1 MNYSQG
7 MFLFIVKRILQ
18 AIPTLFFVTT
28 LTFIL
33 MKSAPGGPFDSEK
46 RVSATVLKQLNEKY
60 HLNDPLYIQYF
71 DYMSNVIQGD
81 FGPSFK
87 YPGRTVNEIIEAGF
101 PVTFE
106 LGFYA
111 LCVASFIGIG
121 SGIMAALKPN
131 TLYDY
136 IPMSVAMVGICVPAL
151 LLGPI
156 LMLMFGIQFKW
167 VPVSGWDSASAK
179 ILPSI
184 TLGFAYAAYIARLSR
199 SGMLEILGQDYI
211 RTARAKGVKEWK
223 IIFKHALRGGL
234 TPVVSFMGPAIA
246 GLLTG
251 SFVVEQ
257 VFNIPGVGKSFVQSS
272 FNRDY
277 TMIMGTTIFFA
288 TLLTLCNLISDIVQ
302 VILNPR
308 LTYK

>member
-1 MNYSQG
+1 ML
-7 MFLFIVKRILQ
+7 LFIIKRILQ
-18 AIPTLFFVTT
+18 AIPTLFFVAT
-28 LTFIL
+28 LTFFL
-33 MKSAPGGPFDSEK
+33 MRLAPGGPFDSEK
-46 RVSATVLKQLNEKY
+46 KVPAQILKQLNEKY
-60 HLNDPLYIQYF
+60 HLNDPLYKQYA
-71 DYMSNVIQGD
+71 DYMVGILHGD

-87 YPGRTVNEIIEAGF
+87 YPGRTVYEIIASGF

-111 LCVASFIGIG
+111 LCVAIFIGIS
-121 SGIMAALKPN
+121 SGVFAALKPN
-131 TLYDY
+131 TVYDY
-136 IPMSVAMVGICVPAL
+136 LPMSMSMIGICVPAL
-151 LLGPI
+151 LLGPL
-156 LMLMFGIQFKW
+156 LMLIFGIVFKIL
-167 VPVSGWDSASAK
+167 PVSGWNTWTAK
-179 ILPSI
+179 ILPPL
-184 TLGFAYAAYIARLSR
+184 TLGFAYSAYIARLSR

-223 IIFKHALRGGL
+223 IIVKHALRGGL

-257 VFNIPGVGKSFVQSS
+257 VFNIPGIGKSFVQSS

-277 TMIMGTTIFFA
+277 TMIMGTTVFFA
-288 TLLTLCNLISDIVQ
+288 ALLILCNLISDIIQ